1 MDELQRR
8 LVNHVRELARKRGIP
23 LSHVPDRSGLGRS
36 HFFDVLAGRASPT
49 LDWVAKIA
57 SVFEIDPVEL
67 FEPTARN
74 NAPPDDGSSGQG
86 RKRPD

>member
-8 LVNHVRELARKRGIP
+8 LVSHVRELARKRGIP

-67 FEPTARN
+67 LAPPARN
-74 NAPPDDGSSGQG
+74 NPPSEDGSSGSG
-86 RKRPD
+86 PNRTG